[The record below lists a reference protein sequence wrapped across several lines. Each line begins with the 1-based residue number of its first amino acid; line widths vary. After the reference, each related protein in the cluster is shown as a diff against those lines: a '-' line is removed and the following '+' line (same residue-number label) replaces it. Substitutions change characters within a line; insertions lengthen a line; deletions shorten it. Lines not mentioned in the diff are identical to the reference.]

1 MRVPGSGVRAS
12 RPSGRLAAA
21 TVVLILHALLILLFL
36 RADRSKPS
44 HSREEVYASILDLL
58 RLPQPRPAPAVA
70 RHLPRRPRISYR
82 RSKPRLPAPG
92 TPQATPI
99 PAIPHSPNV
108 DWQQAAG
115 EVARSLTSPRGRA
128 VVPGSGEHPSSPYT
142 DCVQQ
147 PQFAW
152 DPEPKRIGLIH
163 HWLPY
168 LRLGDHC
175 ILSLGFFG
183 CVVGHLP
190 GPNGHLLDRAVGG
203 KATRSPT
210 PARTWPDGEP
220 QGLCRPAP

>member
-1 MRVPGSGVRAS
+1 MP
-12 RPSGRLAAA
+12 P
-21 TVVLILHALLILLFL
+21 
-36 RADRSKPS
+36 
-44 HSREEVYASILDLL
+44 
-58 RLPQPRPAPAVA
+58 
-70 RHLPRRPRISYR
+70 
-82 RSKPRLPAPG
+82 
-92 TPQATPI
+92 ATPI

-108 DWQQAAG
+108 DWQRAAG
-115 EVARSLTSPRGRA
+115 EVARSLTSQRARA
-128 VVPGSGEHPSSPYT
+128 VVPGSGEHPSSPYA
-142 DCVQQ
+142 DCEQQ

-168 LRLGDHC
+168 MRLGDHC

-190 GPNGHLLDRAVGG
+190 EPNGHLLDRVVGG
-203 KATRSPT
+203 KATRRPM